1 MHKREDKLLDFDSY
15 SKKLECNKDQL
26 KLKSLQEQQLLAK
39 NNYEALNSQLLEE
52 LPKLCDI
59 SMEILKDCIQAFLIA
74 RKQLIGRIAKH
85 HLSLLEL
92 PLVIGFATGMSLIL
106 RFLS

>member
-1 MHKREDKLLDFDSY
+1 LIHKRDDKLLDYDSC

-26 KLKSLQEQQLLAK
+26 KQKSLQEQQQLAK

-59 SMEILKDCIQAFLIA
+59 SMQILQDCIQAFLIA

-85 HLSLLEL
+85 HLTLLEL
-92 PLVIGFATGMSLIL
+92 PLVIGFAKGIEYE
-106 RFLS
+106 